1 MPVER
6 FIQQTRLIEV
16 PQNRKVHK
24 TRCHPLWDWGQR
36 HHHRPSWQ
44 GGMAREAPFADSSS
58 RDQGTSSWWTSSA
71 TSSPP
76 SWKTL
81 SQSAREWTRNSASE
95 SHLMSLSSSSSS
107 SGSWS
112 CPWGQSPCISRTETS
127 RRLPGQK
134 HVTVS
139 QKPNRVETENKK
151 KTTYHDGKREGE
163 C

>member
-1 MPVER
+1 MIVER
-6 FIQQTRLIEV
+6 FIQQARLIEV
-16 PQNRKVHK
+16 PQNHKVHK
-24 TRCHPLWDWGQR
+24 RRCHPLWDWGQW

-44 GGMAREAPFADSSS
+44 GGMAREAPFVDLSS
-58 RDQGTSSWWTSSA
+58 RDQGTSSLWTSSA

-81 SQSAREWTRNSASE
+81 SQSAQEWTRNSASE
-95 SHLMSLSSSSSS
+95 SHLTSLSYSSSSSS

-112 CPWGQSPCISRTETS
+112 CPWGQSPCTSRTETS
-127 RRLPGQK
+127 RRLPAQK
-134 HVTVS
+134 HVRCHR
-139 QKPNRVETENKK
+139 NRTESRLKT